1 MKNCIILCVLF
12 LLPLQLVFGQ
22 RKGDY
27 QQMYLRG
34 KNLYEQE
41 RWTDAMEAFR
51 EISAG
56 QKNNSFA
63 EYASF
68 YYALSAI
75 KADRLNEAKSMLRQ
89 IRSKFAGWDKQ
100 EEVSYWLANVYM
112 KEGNYRQ
119 AIETIQEIS
128 DSKVQADAE
137 EMAVNYFHR
146 EESVDELRK
155 LLSEY
160 PDTPY
165 LARVLAGKISRQ
177 PLPEQ
182 DKDYLQQLVDRYQL
196 KEEDFLNQPRLGESE
211 RKSVYHVAVMLPFLK
226 NELEP
231 EANLH
236 DRYFVLDMYE
246 GMKIAQKEL
255 EEQGIELRLHA
266 YDTKRDSLTTRRLLD
281 SQEMLKMDL
290 IVGPLYPGPSRI
302 ATEFAIHQGVNIV
315 NPLST
320 NPEVIRNN
328 PYSFLFKPSLAT
340 QGRKAADF
348 AAKNF
353 EEQTAMV
360 IFGPKERD
368 SIMAYSYKEEIE
380 KAGFTVRQ
388 MAKIP
393 AGEED
398 MIRTLLVPENEDQM
412 KEGGRLHRKNI
423 GHVFVASEDEL
434 IVANALTALMGRGD
448 RLPMI
453 GHESWLR
460 KNFVSYDQLER
471 LGVYFVAPEFIDY
484 SSEGFMSFRQKY
496 IEKVNNMPSRFAYTG
511 YDLIMYFGKMMDE
524 HGTLFQKEMQR
535 EPFRKGM
542 LSTGFSYLGS
552 NDNQSVPVVK
562 FRDSALEIVYQ

>member
-1 MKNCIILCVLF
+1 MRNCVILCMLF

-22 RKGDY
+22 RRGDY
-27 QQMYLRG
+27 QQMYLRA
-34 KNLYEQE
+34 KNLYQQE
-41 RWTDAMEAFR
+41 RWLAAMDAFKEL
-51 EISAG
+51 SAG
-56 QKNNSFA
+56 QRNNSFV

-68 YYALSAI
+68 YYALSAFQ
-75 KADRLNEAKSMLRQ
+75 ADRLGEAKSMLRQ
-89 IRSKFAGWDKQ
+89 IRSKYAGWDQQ
-100 EEVSYWLANVYM
+100 EEVSFWLARVYM

-119 AIETIQEIS
+119 GIEVINDIR
-128 DSKVQADAE
+128 DSRVQGDAR
-137 EMAVNYFHR
+137 EMATNYLHR
-146 EESVDELRK
+146 ENNIDQLRK

-160 PDTPY
+160 PETPY
-165 LARVLAGKISRQ
+165 LARVLAAKISRQ
-177 PLPEQ
+177 SYTEQ
-182 DKDYLQQLVDRYQL
+182 DRDYLQQLVKRYQL
-196 KEEDFLNQPRLGESE
+196 QEEDFLHQPQLGESKH
-211 RKSVYHVAVMLPFLK
+211 KSEYHVAVMLPFFRD
-226 NELEP
+226 ELAP

-246 GMKIAQKEL
+246 GMKIARQEL
-255 EEQGIELRLHA
+255 EEEGIQLRLHA
-266 YDTKRDSLTTRRLLD
+266 YDTRRDSLTTLRLLN
-281 SQEMLKMDL
+281 SAEMLKMDM
-290 IVGPLYPGPSRI
+290 IVGPLYPGPIRVAS
-302 ATEFAIHQGVNIV
+302 EFALNQGINMV

-353 EEQTAMV
+353 EEKTAMV

-368 SIMAYSYKEEIE
+368 SIMAYSYKQEIE

-388 MAKIP
+388 IAKIP
-393 AGEED
+393 AGEEN
-398 MIRTLLVPENEDQM
+398 MIRTLLVPQNEDQM
-412 KEGGRLHRKNI
+412 KEGGRLHMKSI

-434 IVANALTALMGRGD
+434 IVANALTALMARGD

-471 LGVYFVAPEFIDY
+471 LGVFFVAPEFIDY
-484 SSEGFMSFRQKY
+484 SSEGFMSFRKKY
-496 IEKVNNMPSRFAYTG
+496 IDKVNNMPSRFAYVG
-511 YDLIMYFGKMMDE
+511 YDLLMYFGKMMHE
-524 HGTLFQKEMQR
+524 HGTLFQKEMQQD
-535 EPFRKGM
+535 PFRQGV
-542 LSTGFSYLGS
+542 LGTGFSYLGS